1 MPRVQPNKKRHPS
14 PYPRPQG
21 SLPSVWY
28 FPSQS
33 SKRSSSNFQRKRL
46 LLNESLM
53 GRWPQPC
60 AVCGIL
66 TKGTSRCDLHER
78 EYRQRRA
85 RAAEGRVDAQRKSK
99 LYNYAYRQ
107 EAKRVK
113 ANATHCHL
121 CKEPFLEG
129 QPIEAD
135 HLIPGLVG
143 SPLAAAHR
151 ICNQRR
157 GAKPLDQ

>member
-14 PYPRPQG
+14 PYPRPQA

-66 TKGTSRCDLHER
+66 TKGANRCHTHER

-85 RAAEGRVDAQRKSK
+85 NAADARVDTRKKSQ

-129 QPIEAD
+129 QPIDAD
-135 HLIPGLVG
+135 HLIAGLVD

-151 ICNQRR
+151 VCNQRR

>member
-1 MPRVQPNKKRHPS
+1 
-14 PYPRPQG
+14 
-21 SLPSVWY
+21 
-28 FPSQS
+28 
-33 SKRSSSNFQRKRL
+33 
-46 LLNESLM
+46 M

-60 AVCGIL
+60 AVCGTL
-66 TKGTSRCDLHER
+66 TKGANRCDPHER

-85 RAAEGRVDAQRKSK
+85 NAADARVDTRKKSQ

-113 ANATHCHL
+113 ENATHCHL
-121 CKEPFLEG
+121 CKEPFLLG

-135 HLIPGLVG
+135 HLQAGVSD

-151 ICNQRR
+151 LCNQRR
-157 GAKPLDQ
+157 GDKPL

>member
-1 MPRVQPNKKRHPS
+1 
-14 PYPRPQG
+14 
-21 SLPSVWY
+21 
-28 FPSQS
+28 
-33 SKRSSSNFQRKRL
+33 
-46 LLNESLM
+46 M

-66 TKGTSRCDLHER
+66 TKGNGRCDPHER

-85 RAAEGRVDAQRKSK
+85 RAADARVDTRKKSQ

-113 ANATHCHL
+113 ANATHCHI

-129 QPIEAD
+129 QPIDAD
-135 HLIPGLVG
+135 HLIAGLVD

-151 ICNQRR
+151 VCNQRR